1 MANIFVRSPYIISV
15 NETGQVATGIE
26 IYLWNGTG
34 SAPATPQYTLS
45 KAIPSDTNTNTRY
58 DISPYVREYISH
70 VATQSPV
77 ALSTSFT
84 NLTSTQWCN
93 VKVKKYYKSIID
105 GEITNDF
112 LLGEV
117 THYGHDGYSFYE
129 SGSNFDH
136 GRFLLEQKEYF
147 YNEDATYAGEIA
159 CYLNSGEKVKYG
171 YGFSSATATINSNA
185 FVPGLRK
192 ISSVS
197 VSGNYISEAIPG
209 TNLYF
214 TYLYQ
219 SGMPEDFWTG
229 TILSSSYDSGTNTT
243 TIVPDFGANSVT
255 IATGLNNVSNRT
267 ATAGD
272 FELYTV
278 PTSGWFTIPRIS
290 GDLTTLRIY
299 NSALSTLYA
308 SWTFTPICEPKY
320 TPVVIDF
327 INKYGAWQRE
337 FFFKASKTNISIE
350 SNDYNV
356 MQSSSG
362 YDVLQGQKRS
372 FNTNGMETISVN
384 SGYVNEDFS
393 SNIKQLLMS
402 ERILVDNKPAI
413 CKTKSL
419 ELMKNIN
426 NHMINYSLEF
436 EFAYN
441 SINNV
446 I

>member
-1 MANIFVRSPYIISV
+1 MANIFVRSPYIISI
-15 NETGQVATGIE
+15 NETGQTTTGIE

-34 SAPATPQYTLS
+34 SAPTTPQYTLN
-45 KAIPSDTNTNTRY
+45 KAIPSSTNTNTSY
-58 DISPYVREYISH
+58 DIAPYVREYLSH

-84 NLTSTQWCN
+84 NLATTQWCN
-93 VKVKKYYKSIID
+93 VKIRKFSFTTALNFI
-105 GEITNDF
+105 
-112 LLGEV
+112 GEV
-117 THYGHDGYSFYE
+117 THYAHDGYSFYE
-129 SGSNFDH
+129 SGANFDH

-147 YNEDATYAGEIA
+147 YNEDATYAGEVA
-159 CYLNSGEKVKYG
+159 CYLNADEKVKYG
-171 YGFSSATATINSNA
+171 DGFTSTSATINTTALLGGTRNITT
-185 FVPGLRK
+185 
-192 ISSVS
+192 ISLTGDYSS
-197 VSGNYISEAIPG
+197 YITMGSY
-209 TNLYF
+209 LYF
-214 TYLYQ
+214 TYNDGFGVT
-219 SGMPEDFWTG
+219 SWTG
-229 TILSSSYDSGTNTT
+229 TLSDYSYDPATNTM
-243 TIVPDFGANSVT
+243 TITPNFGGSVPTIFGSPSNTGRT
-255 IATGLNNVSNRT
+255 I
-267 ATAGD
+267 TAGTT
-272 FELYTV
+272 ELYTV
-278 PTSGWFTIPRIS
+278 PSSGWFTIPRVS
-290 GDLTTLRIY
+290 NGLTELRIY
-299 NSALSTLYA
+299 NNALSTLYA

-356 MQSSSG
+356 MQSSNN

-441 SINNV
+441 AINNV

>member
-1 MANIFVRSPYIISV
+1 MANIFVRSPYIISI
-15 NETGQVATGIE
+15 NETGQTTTGIE

-34 SAPATPQYTLS
+34 SAPTTPQYTLN
-45 KAIPSDTNTNTRY
+45 KAIPSSTNTSTSY
-58 DISPYVREYISH
+58 DIAPYVREYLSH

-84 NLTSTQWCN
+84 NLATTQWCN
-93 VKVKKYYKSIID
+93 VKIRKFAFTTSLNFI
-105 GEITNDF
+105 
-112 LLGEV
+112 GEV
-117 THYGHDGYSFYE
+117 THYAHDGYSFYE
-129 SGSNFDH
+129 SGYNFDH

-147 YNEDATYAGEIA
+147 YNEDATYAGEVA

-171 YGFSSATATINSNA
+171 DGFTSSTATINTTPLLGGTRNITT
-185 FVPGLRK
+185 
-192 ISSVS
+192 ISLTGDYSS
-197 VSGNYISEAIPG
+197 YITIGSY
-209 TNLYF
+209 LYF
-214 TYLYQ
+214 TYNDGFGVT
-219 SGMPEDFWTG
+219 SWTG
-229 TILSSSYDSGTNTT
+229 TLSDYSYNPATNTM
-243 TIVPDFGANSVT
+243 TITPNFGGSVPTIFGSPTN
-255 IATGLNNVSNRT
+255 TGRT
-267 ATAGD
+267 VTAGTT
-272 FELYTV
+272 EIYTV
-278 PTSGWFTIPRIS
+278 PSSGWFTIPRVS
-290 GDLTTLRIY
+290 NGLTKLKIY

-337 FFFKASKTNISIE
+337 FFFKASKTNIAIE

-356 MQSSSG
+356 MQTSTN

-393 SNIKQLLMS
+393 SNIKQLLTS
-402 ERILVDNKPAI
+402 ERVLVDNKPAI

>member
-1 MANIFVRSPYIISV
+1 MANIFVRSPYIISI
-15 NETGQVATGIE
+15 NETGQTTTGIE

-34 SAPATPQYTLS
+34 SAPATPQYSLN
-45 KAIPSDTNTNTRY
+45 KAIPSSTNTNTSY
-58 DISPYVREYISH
+58 DIAPYVREYLSH

-84 NLTSTQWCN
+84 NLATTQWCN
-93 VKVKKYYKSIID
+93 VKIRKFAFTTSLNFI
-105 GEITNDF
+105 
-112 LLGEV
+112 GEV
-117 THYGHDGYSFYE
+117 THYAHDGYSFYE
-129 SGSNFDH
+129 SGANFDH

-147 YNEDATYAGEIA
+147 YNEDATYAGEVA
-159 CYLNSGEKVKYG
+159 CYLNADEKVKYG
-171 YGFSSATATINSNA
+171 DGFTSTSATINTTALLGGTRNITT
-185 FVPGLRK
+185 
-192 ISSVS
+192 ISLTGDYSS
-197 VSGNYISEAIPG
+197 YITIGSY
-209 TNLYF
+209 LYF
-214 TYLYQ
+214 TYNDGFGVT
-219 SGMPEDFWTG
+219 SWTG
-229 TILSSSYDSGTNTT
+229 TLSSYSYNPATNTMTITPNFGGSVPTIFGSPSNTGRTITAGTTELYTVATSKWYTIPRVSGSLNKLSILSSSD
-243 TIVPDFGANSVT
+243 VVL
-255 IATGLNNVSNRT
+255 ATW
-267 ATAGD
+267 D
-272 FELYTV
+272 
-278 PTSGWFTIPRIS
+278 
-290 GDLTTLRIY
+290 
-299 NSALSTLYA
+299 
-308 SWTFTPICEPKY
+308 FTPICEPKY
-320 TPVVIDF
+320 TPVTIDF

-356 MQSSSG
+356 MQSSSN

-372 FNTNGMETISVN
+372 FNTNGTETISVN

-402 ERILVDNKPAI
+402 ERILIDNKPAV

>member
-1 MANIFVRSPYIISV
+1 MANIFVRSPYIISI
-15 NETGQVATGIE
+15 NETGQTTTGIE

-34 SAPATPQYTLS
+34 SAPTTPQYTLN
-45 KAIPSDTNTNTRY
+45 KAIPSSTNTNTNY
-58 DISPYVREYISH
+58 DIAPYVREYLSH
-70 VATQSPV
+70 VATQSPG

-84 NLTSTQWCN
+84 NLATTQWCN
-93 VKVKKYYKSIID
+93 VKIRKFAFTTALNFI
-105 GEITNDF
+105 
-112 LLGEV
+112 GEV
-117 THYGHDGYSFYE
+117 THYAHDGYSFYE
-129 SGSNFDH
+129 SGANFDH

-147 YNEDATYAGEIA
+147 YNEDAAYAGEVA

-171 YGFSSATATINSNA
+171 EDFTSNSATINTTA
-185 FVPGLRK
+185 
-192 ISSVS
+192 ISGGTRDVTTISLTGDYRS
-197 VSGNYISEAIPG
+197 YITIGSY
-209 TNLYF
+209 LYF
-214 TYLYQ
+214 TYNDGFGVT
-219 SGMPEDFWTG
+219 SWTG
-229 TILSSSYDSGTNTT
+229 TLSSYSYNPATNTM
-243 TIVPDFGANSVT
+243 TITPNFGGSVPIIFGSPSN
-255 IATGLNNVSNRT
+255 TGRT
-267 ATAGD
+267 VTAGTT
-272 FELYTV
+272 ETYTV
-278 PTSGWFTIPRIS
+278 PSSGWFTIPRVS
-290 GDLTTLRIY
+290 NGLTKLRIY

-308 SWTFTPICEPKY
+308 SWAFTPICEPKY

-337 FFFKASKTNISIE
+337 FFFKASKTNIAIE

-356 MQSSSG
+356 MQSSSN

>member
-1 MANIFVRSPYIISV
+1 MANIFVRSPYIIAV
-15 NETGQVATGIE
+15 NASGQIGSKIE
-26 IYLWNGTG
+26 VFIWNGTG
-34 SAPATPQYTLS
+34 SIPPLPQYTLS
-45 KAIPSDTNTNTRY
+45 KLIPSSANINTEY
-58 DISPYVREYISH
+58 DISPYVREYLSH
-70 VATQSPV
+70 VSTQSPV

-84 NLTSTQWCN
+84 NLATTQWCN
-93 VKVKKYYKSIID
+93 VTIKRYKLT
-105 GEITNDF
+105 GTTYT
-112 LLGEV
+112 LLDSA
-117 THYGHDGYSFYE
+117 THYAHDGYSFYE
-129 SGSNFDH
+129 SGYNYDN

-147 YNEDATYAGEIA
+147 YNEDATYAGEVA
-159 CYLNSGEKVKYG
+159 MYLNSGEKVRYRTDNA
-171 YGFSSATATINSNA
+171 FTLTTATINSTTIYA
-185 FVPGLRK
+185 GYRK
-192 ISSVS
+192 ITSVS
-197 VSGNYISEAIPG
+197 VSGNYTSGASSG
-209 TNLYF
+209 NALYF
-214 TYLYQ
+214 TYEYEVGQ
-219 SGMPEDFWTG
+219 PITSWTG
-229 TILSSSYDSGTNTT
+229 TVLSSSYNSGTNTT
-243 TIVPDFGANSVT
+243 TIIPNFGGTDVVIEA
-255 IATGLNNVSNRT
+255 GLDNVGNRT
-267 ATAGD
+267 LTVGETATFTA
-272 FELYTV
+272 
-278 PTSGWFTIPRIS
+278 PSSGWFTIPRIYNGS
-290 GDLTTLRIY
+290 SELKIY

-308 SWTFTPICEPKY
+308 SWDFTPICEPKY

-356 MQSSSG
+356 MQTSSN

-402 ERILVDNKPAI
+402 ERILVDNKPAV

>member
-1 MANIFVRSPYIISV
+1 MANIFVRSPYIISI
-15 NETGQVATGIE
+15 NETGQTTTGIE

-34 SAPATPQYTLS
+34 SAPTTPQYTLN
-45 KAIPSDTNTNTRY
+45 KAIPSSTNTNTNY
-58 DISPYVREYISH
+58 DIAPYVREYLSH
-70 VATQSPV
+70 VSTQSPV

-84 NLTSTQWCN
+84 NLATTQWCN
-93 VKVKKYYKSIID
+93 VKIRKFAFTTALNFI
-105 GEITNDF
+105 
-112 LLGEV
+112 GEV
-117 THYGHDGYSFYE
+117 THYAHDGYSFYE
-129 SGSNFDH
+129 SGANFDH

-147 YNEDATYAGEIA
+147 YNEDAAYAGEVA

-171 YGFSSATATINSNA
+171 EDFTSNSATINTT
-185 FVPGLRK
+185 PLLGGTRDITT
-192 ISSVS
+192 ISLTGDYSS
-197 VSGNYISEAIPG
+197 YITIGSY
-209 TNLYF
+209 LYF
-214 TYLYQ
+214 TYNDGFGVT
-219 SGMPEDFWTG
+219 SWTG
-229 TILSSSYDSGTNTT
+229 TLSDYSYNPATNTM
-243 TIVPDFGANSVT
+243 TITPNFGGSVPIIFGSPSN
-255 IATGLNNVSNRT
+255 TGRT
-267 ATAGD
+267 VTAGTT
-272 FELYTV
+272 ETYTV
-278 PTSGWFTIPRIS
+278 PSSGWFTIPRVS
-290 GDLTTLRIY
+290 NGLTKLRIY
-299 NSALSTLYA
+299 NNALSTLYA

-356 MQSSSG
+356 MQSSASA

-436 EFAYN
+436 ELAYN
-441 SINNV
+441 AINNV

>member
-15 NETGQVATGIE
+15 NASGQIGSKIE
-26 IYLWNGTG
+26 IFIWNGTG
-34 SAPATPQYTLS
+34 SIPPLPQYTLS
-45 KAIPSDTNTNTRY
+45 KLIPSSANINTEY
-58 DISPYVREYISH
+58 DISPYVREYLSH
-70 VATQSPV
+70 LSTQSPV

-84 NLTSTQWCN
+84 DLATTQWCN
-93 VKVKKYYKSIID
+93 VTIKRYKLT
-105 GEITNDF
+105 GTTYT
-112 LLGEV
+112 LLDSA
-117 THYGHDGYSFYE
+117 THYAHDGYSFYE
-129 SGSNFDH
+129 SGYNYDN
-136 GRFLLEQKEYF
+136 GRFLLDQKEYF
-147 YNEDATYAGEIA
+147 YNEDATYAGELA

-171 YGFSSATATINSNA
+171 ESFTSNSATINTTA
-185 FVPGLRK
+185 IFGGTRDITT
-192 ISSVS
+192 ISLTGDFSS
-197 VSGNYISEAIPG
+197 YITIGSY
-209 TNLYF
+209 LYF
-214 TYLYQ
+214 TYDDGFGVT
-219 SGMPEDFWTG
+219 SWTG
-229 TILSSSYDSGTNTT
+229 TLSSYSYNASTNTMIITPDFGVSVPTIYGSPSNTGRTITAGTTEIYTVATSKWYTIPRVSGSLNKLSILSSSD
-243 TIVPDFGANSVT
+243 VVL
-255 IATGLNNVSNRT
+255 ATW
-267 ATAGD
+267 D
-272 FELYTV
+272 
-278 PTSGWFTIPRIS
+278 
-290 GDLTTLRIY
+290 
-299 NSALSTLYA
+299 
-308 SWTFTPICEPKY
+308 FTPICEPKY

-356 MQSSSG
+356 MQTSSN

-372 FNTNGMETISVN
+372 FNTNGMEAISVN

-402 ERILVDNKPAI
+402 ERILIDNKPAV

>member
-1 MANIFVRSPYIISV
+1 MANIFVRSPYIISI
-15 NETGQVATGIE
+15 NETGQTTTGIE

-34 SAPATPQYTLS
+34 SAPTTPQYTLN
-45 KAIPSDTNTNTRY
+45 KAIPSSTNTNTNY
-58 DISPYVREYISH
+58 DIAPYVREYLSH
-70 VATQSPV
+70 VSTQSPG

-84 NLTSTQWCN
+84 NLATTQWCN
-93 VKVKKYYKSIID
+93 VKIRKFAFTTALNFI
-105 GEITNDF
+105 
-112 LLGEV
+112 GEV
-117 THYGHDGYSFYE
+117 THYAHDGYSFYE
-129 SGSNFDH
+129 SGANFDH

-147 YNEDATYAGEIA
+147 YNEDAAYAGEIA

-171 YGFSSATATINSNA
+171 EDFTSNLATINTT
-185 FVPGLRK
+185 PLLGGTRDITT
-192 ISSVS
+192 ISLTGDYSS
-197 VSGNYISEAIPG
+197 YITIGSY
-209 TNLYF
+209 LYF
-214 TYLYQ
+214 TYDDGFGVT
-219 SGMPEDFWTG
+219 SWTG
-229 TILSSSYDSGTNTT
+229 TLSSYSYNPATNTM
-243 TIVPDFGANSVT
+243 TITPNFGGSIPT
-255 IATGLNNVSNRT
+255 IFGSPSNTGRT
-267 ATAGD
+267 VTAGTT
-272 FELYTV
+272 EIYTV
-278 PTSGWFTIPRIS
+278 PSSGWFTIPRVS
-290 GDLTTLRIY
+290 NGLTKLRIY

-337 FFFKASKTNISIE
+337 FFFKASKTNIAIE

-356 MQSSSG
+356 MQSSASA

>member
-1 MANIFVRSPYIISV
+1 MANIFVRSPYIISI
-15 NETGQVATGIE
+15 NETGQTTTGIE

-34 SAPATPQYTLS
+34 SAPTTPQYTLN
-45 KAIPSDTNTNTRY
+45 KAIPSSTITNTNY
-58 DISPYVREYISH
+58 DIAPYVREYLSH

-84 NLTSTQWCN
+84 NLATTQWCN
-93 VKVKKYYKSIID
+93 VKIRKFAFTTALNY
-105 GEITNDF
+105 
-112 LLGEV
+112 LGEV
-117 THYGHDGYSFYE
+117 NHYAHDGYSFYE
-129 SGSNFDH
+129 SGANFDY

-147 YNEDATYAGEIA
+147 YNEDATYAGEVA
-159 CYLNSGEKVKYG
+159 CYLNSGEKVRYG
-171 YGFSSATATINSNA
+171 NGFTSATATINSTSIGG
-185 FVPGLRK
+185 GLREVT
-192 ISSVS
+192 SVS
-197 VSGNYISEAIPG
+197 VSGNYTAETLTGSS
-209 TNLYF
+209 LYF
-214 TYLYQ
+214 TYEYEFGEPVG
-219 SGMPEDFWTG
+219 SWSG
-229 TILSSSYDSGTNTT
+229 TILSSSYNSGTNTT
-243 TIVPDFGANSVT
+243 TIVPYFGGTIPT
-255 IATGLNNVSNRT
+255 IADGLSNSGNRT
-267 ATAGD
+267 VTVGST
-272 FELYTV
+272 ETYTV
-278 PTSGWFTIPRIS
+278 PSSGWFTLPRIS
-290 GDLTTLRIY
+290 GSNKTLRIY

-337 FFFKASKTNISIE
+337 FFFKASKTNIAIE

-356 MQSSSG
+356 MQSSASA

-426 NHMINYSLEF
+426 NHLINYNLEF

-441 SINNV
+441 AINNV

>member
-1 MANIFVRSPYIISV
+1 MANIFVRSPYIISI
-15 NETGQVATGIE
+15 NETGQTTTGIE

-34 SAPATPQYTLS
+34 SAPTTPQYTLN
-45 KAIPSDTNTNTRY
+45 KAIPSSTNTNTNY
-58 DISPYVREYISH
+58 DISPYVREYLSH

-84 NLTSTQWCN
+84 NLATTQWCN
-93 VKVKKYYKSIID
+93 VRIRKFAFTTSLNY
-105 GEITNDF
+105 
-112 LLGEV
+112 LGEV
-117 THYGHDGYSFYE
+117 NHYAHDGYSFYE
-129 SGSNFDH
+129 SGYNFDH

-147 YNEDATYAGEIA
+147 YNEDATYAGEVA
-159 CYLNSGEKVKYG
+159 CYLNSGEKIKYG
-171 YGFSSATATINSNA
+171 NGFTSSTATINSTSIG
-185 FVPGLRK
+185 FGIRQ
-192 ISSVS
+192 ITSVS
-197 VSGNYISEAIPG
+197 VSGDYTAETLVGSA
-209 TNLYF
+209 LYF
-214 TYLYQ
+214 TYEYEFGQ
-219 SGMPEDFWTG
+219 PTTSWTG
-229 TILSSSYDSGTNTT
+229 VVLSSSYNSGTNTT
-243 TIVPDFGANSVT
+243 TIIPNFGGTIPTIDDGLSNSGNRTVT
-255 IATGLNNVSNRT
+255 IGSAET
-267 ATAGD
+267 
-272 FELYTV
+272 YTV
-278 PTSGWFTIPRIS
+278 PSSGWFTIPRVLS
-290 GDLTTLRIY
+290 TYKTLRIF

-356 MQSSSG
+356 MQSSAN

-402 ERILVDNKPAI
+402 ERVLVDNKPAI